1 MILVDYII
9 IGVIGVSALLGLIRG
24 FICEVLS
31 LMIWVCA
38 FFFASHYY
46 GYLAVYFMNCKE
58 QIVRN
63 SIAVAILFLSTLMIG
78 MVLNYVIG
86 SLVERTGL
94 SSTDRVLGMC
104 FGVLRGIL
112 IISVML
118 FFLDNFNVLS
128 QSQDWYQSH
137 LTQQFISIINYL
149 LTICRA
155 RAESTSLSIIT

>member
-9 IGVIGVSALLGLIRG
+9 IGVIGISALLGLIRG

-63 SIAVAILFLSTLMIG
+63 GIAVAILFLSTLMIG
-78 MVLNYVIG
+78 MVINHVIG

-94 SSTDRVLGMC
+94 SSTDRFLGIC

-118 FFLDNFNVLS
+118 FFLEHFNFVS
-128 QSQDWYQSH
+128 QSQDWYQSYF
-137 LTQQFISIINYL
+137 TQQFISILNYI
-149 LTICRA
+149 LTICK
-155 RAESTSLSIIT
+155 AEST